1 MKIISLLILFIFFNL
16 SISTNLFFQWRL
28 TDSEIA
34 QLNEESIKLFKSN
47 YDLYKKM
54 IKNYITRNDKSGD
67 IDTSSKSKDD
77 LQSEEPNLYLS
88 RYSHCL
94 KCISFVKSVKDIKN
108 KYGYKG
114 IYENMKTSVCPVLNQ
129 FKKMD
134 EDVCKGFI
142 DGYGAIVLENFFS
155 RYIDSHYLCEKVDL
169 CPVLTQKKFIN
180 PDSYANRVLN
190 GKKSDKKRESIN
202 ETGKRLRMLQITDL
216 HLDPKFKEGHST
228 ECNKPICC
236 RQAPTADQEKEGKVV
251 GKYGFEGKCDI
262 GEDLFKSFVDDAFER
277 KVDFVIWTGD
287 NAPHDTW
294 EGSQDGV
301 FDISR
306 KLKNML
312 DEKFKKNNI
321 PVYYSLG
328 NHEKYPND
336 AFHDEEDYMLKNMA
350 DVYKDY
356 LNEEA
361 YETFKKYG
369 YYSINYDKNLKIIAI
384 NCLACDSFNF
394 NLFNSTK
401 IHAKKMLSWLEE
413 ELKKAEE
420 KNEYVYILNH
430 FPLNGEF
437 TLTECAKRFQAL
449 FDRYEYNIRGI
460 FSGHT
465 HRDDIEGITSYF
477 DKNKIV
483 NLNFVAPQLTT
494 YSSKLPSYRIYTIDA
509 ETKQVL
515 DYEQFRF
522 NLKKSNEEKKPYWYS
537 AYKASEFYGVKNLLE
552 YNNIIN
558 NFSKWEQY
566 VLNQYSGSDV
576 GIKMSKNSD
585 KQKYAQCIMKTN
597 NFDEL
602 FKCYNP
608 KFGLEYIFVSVI
620 SNFLIGPF
628 EE

>member
-1 MKIISLLILFIFFNL
+1 MKEISLLILFLFFNL

-34 QLNEESIKLFKSN
+34 QLKEESIQLFKSN
-47 YDLYKKM
+47 YDLYKKL
-54 IKNYITRNDKSGD
+54 INNYITRNDKSGN
-67 IDTSSKSKDD
+67 IDTFSKMKDD
-77 LQSEEPNLYLS
+77 AQQKEEPNLYLS
-88 RYSHCL
+88 RYTHCL
-94 KCISFVKSVKDIKN
+94 KCMSFVKSIKDIKN

-114 IYENMKTSVCPVLNQ
+114 IYDSMKINICPLI
-129 FKKMD
+129 KSKMD
-134 EDVCKGFI
+134 IDVCHGFI
-142 DGYGAIVLENFFS
+142 DGYGAIILENFFS

-169 CPVLTQKKFIN
+169 CPVLTQKKFVN
-180 PDSYANRVLN
+180 PDLYANRVLK
-190 GKKSDKKRESIN
+190 GKNLDKKRENIN
-202 ETGKRLRMLQITDL
+202 EERKVLRMLQVTDL
-216 HLDPKFKEGHST
+216 HYDPHFKEGSSS

-236 RQAPTADQEKEGKVV
+236 REEPTEDQKKRGKIV

-262 GEDLFKSFVDDAFER
+262 GEELFKSFVEDSYGR

-294 EGSQDGV
+294 QGSQKGV
-301 FDISR
+301 FDISK
-306 KLKNML
+306 KLKDML
-312 DEKFKKNNI
+312 DVKFKANNI

-336 AFHDEEDYMLKNMA
+336 AFHDEENYMLENMA
-350 DVYKDY
+350 NVYRDY

-361 YETFKKYG
+361 YDTFKKYG
-369 YYSINYDKNLKIIAI
+369 YYSINYDKNLKIISI
-384 NCLACDSFNF
+384 NCLVCDSFNF

-401 IHAKKMLSWLEE
+401 LHAKKMFSWLEE
-413 ELKKAEE
+413 ELSKAEQ

-465 HRDDIEGITSYF
+465 HRDDIEAITSYF
-477 DKNKIV
+477 DKNKII

-494 YSSKLPSYRIYTIDA
+494 YSNKLPSYRIYTIDA
-509 ETKQVL
+509 DTKQVL
-515 DYEQFRF
+515 DYEQYRF
-522 NLKKSNEEKKPYWYS
+522 DLNKSNEEKKPYWNL
-537 AYKASEFYGVKNLLE
+537 AYKASQFYGVKNLLE
-552 YNNIIN
+552 YNSIIN
-558 NFSKWEQY
+558 NFNKWEEY
-566 VLNQYSGSDV
+566 VLNQYSGSKHGKKVSQD
-576 GIKMSKNSD
+576 KL
-585 KQKYAQCIMKTN
+585 KQKFAQCIMKTN

-608 KFGLEYIFVSVI
+608 KFGLENIFLSVI
-620 SNFLIGPF
+620 TNFLIGPF

>member
-1 MKIISLLILFIFFNL
+1 MKEMSLLILFIFFNL

-28 TDSEIA
+28 TDSEID
-34 QLNEESIKLFKSN
+34 QLNKESIQLFKSN

-54 IKNYITRNDKSGD
+54 IKNYITRNDKSEN
-67 IDTSSKSKDD
+67 IDTSSKNKDD
-77 LQSEEPNLYLS
+77 SQEEEPNLYLS

-94 KCISFVKSVKDIKN
+94 KCVSFIKSIKDVKN
-108 KYGYKG
+108 KYGYTA
-114 IYENMKTSVCPVLNQ
+114 IYENMKKNACPSIKQ
-129 FKKMD
+129 FLKMD

-180 PDSYANRVLN
+180 PDSYAEKVLV
-190 GKKSDKKRESIN
+190 GKKDKKRENISEN
-202 ETGKRLRMLQITDL
+202 GKRIKMLQITDL

-236 RQAPTADQEKEGKVV
+236 RDKPNDNQLAEGKVV

-262 GEDLFKSFVDDAFER
+262 GEDLFKSFVDDAFAR
-277 KVDFVIWTGD
+277 NVDFVIWTGD

-306 KLKNML
+306 RLKNML
-312 DEKFKKNNI
+312 DEKFKTKNI
-321 PVYYSLG
+321 PVFYSLG

-336 AFHDEEDYMLKNMA
+336 AFHDEENYMLENMA
-350 DVYKDY
+350 KVYKDY

-361 YETFKKYG
+361 YNTFKKYG
-369 YYSINYDKNLKIIAI
+369 YYSLKYGNNLKIIAI
-384 NCLACDSFNF
+384 NCLVCDSFNF

-401 IHAKKMLSWLEE
+401 MHAKKMFSWLEN
-413 ELKKAEE
+413 ELKKAE
-420 KNEYVYILNH
+420 KNNEYVYILDH

-477 DKNKIV
+477 DKNKII

-494 YSSKLPSYRIYTIDA
+494 YSSKLPSYRIYTIDD

-515 DYEQFRF
+515 DYEQYRF
-522 NLKKSNEEKKPYWYS
+522 DLKKSNEEKKPYWYL

-558 NFSKWEQY
+558 NFNKWEDY
-566 VLNQYSGSDV
+566 VLNQYSGSEH
-576 GIKMSKNSD
+576 GKSISKNLE
-585 KQKYAQCIMKTN
+585 KQKFAKCVMKTN

-608 KFGLEYIFVSVI
+608 KIGMDFIFISVN

>member
-1 MKIISLLILFIFFNL
+1 
-16 SISTNLFFQWRL
+16 
-28 TDSEIA
+28 
-34 QLNEESIKLFKSN
+34 
-47 YDLYKKM
+47 
-54 IKNYITRNDKSGD
+54 
-67 IDTSSKSKDD
+67 
-77 LQSEEPNLYLS
+77 
-88 RYSHCL
+88 
-94 KCISFVKSVKDIKN
+94 
-108 KYGYKG
+108 
-114 IYENMKTSVCPVLNQ
+114 
-129 FKKMD
+129 
-134 EDVCKGFI
+134 
-142 DGYGAIVLENFFS
+142 
-155 RYIDSHYLCEKVDL
+155 
-169 CPVLTQKKFIN
+169 
-180 PDSYANRVLN
+180 
-190 GKKSDKKRESIN
+190 
-202 ETGKRLRMLQITDL
+202 
-216 HLDPKFKEGHST
+216 
-228 ECNKPICC
+228 
-236 RQAPTADQEKEGKVV
+236 
-251 GKYGFEGKCDI
+251 
-262 GEDLFKSFVDDAFER
+262 
-277 KVDFVIWTGD
+277 
-287 NAPHDTW
+287 
-294 EGSQDGV
+294 
-301 FDISR
+301 
-306 KLKNML
+306 ML

-336 AFHDEEDYMLKNMA
+336 AYHDVEDYMLKNMA

-361 YETFKKYG
+361 YETFKKNG
-369 YYSINYDKNLKIIAI
+369 YYSINYDKNLKIISI
-384 NCLACDSFNF
+384 NCLVCDSFNF

-401 IHAKKMLSWLEE
+401 QHAKRMFSWLEE

-465 HRDDIEGITSYF
+465 HRDDIEGISSYF

-522 NLKKSNEEKKPYWYS
+522 NLKKSNEEKKPNWYL

-566 VLNQYSGSDV
+566 VLNQ
-576 GIKMSKNSD
+576 
-585 KQKYAQCIMKTN
+585 
-597 NFDEL
+597 
-602 FKCYNP
+602 
-608 KFGLEYIFVSVI
+608 
-620 SNFLIGPF
+620 
-628 EE
+628 